1 MNLKEAPPG
10 RGCFPLALEF
20 LFPLLYPRH
29 HLIGLNHRTLE
40 DCLQTRLLSIA
51 FDELCRPAAEREGGW
66 RPENFVKI
74 AQTSLLGWLNK
85 PDQVDTP
92 GKSTKRQLTEDAD
105 TPLAKKICREGF

>member
-20 LFPLLYPRH
+20 LFPLFYPRH
-29 HLIGLNHRTLE
+29 HLIGLNHRALE

-66 RPENFVKI
+66 RPENFVKT

-92 GKSTKRQLTEDAD
+92 GSEFNDLPRQ
-105 TPLAKKICREGF
+105 